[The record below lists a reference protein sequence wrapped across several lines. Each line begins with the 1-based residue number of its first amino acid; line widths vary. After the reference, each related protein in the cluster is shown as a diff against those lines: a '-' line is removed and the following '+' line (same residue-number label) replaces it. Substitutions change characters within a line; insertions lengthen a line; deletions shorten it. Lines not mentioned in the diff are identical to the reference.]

1 MAPFYKS
8 ICIEQG
14 WTCDEALLDRMV
26 QQNKEELEKLDERLQ
41 DAEENLGESEVADAL
56 RVRAEHFAR
65 IGDKETAITAY
76 RTAFDKTAPVGHRL
90 DLLFALL
97 RIGLFFSD
105 DPFTVSVLSQTR
117 DLVEL
122 GGDWDRRNRL
132 KVYEAIRML
141 RVRDFSGASKRLLET
156 LSTFTST
163 ELLPYRDFI
172 LYVVI
177 SSLLSLDRVGIKE
190 KVLEAPEV
198 LEMLPEISGLSS
210 YLVSLDECDYSKFFR
225 ALAEVDELH
234 MATSMD
240 LQAHR
245 RYYARE
251 MRIKAYAQ
259 LLESYQSLGVSRM
272 AEAFG
277 VSEEF
282 IDRDVSRFIAA
293 GRLHCMIDKVAGV
306 VVTNRPD
313 TKNAQ
318 YQACVKNGD
327 SLLSRVQ
334 KLSRVI
340 NV

>member
-1 MAPFYKS
+1 MIA
-8 ICIEQG
+8 I
-14 WTCDEALLDRMV
+14 DLLISPLPLP
-26 QQNKEELEKLDERLQ
+26 Q
-41 DAEENLGESEVADAL
+41 
-56 RVRAEHFAR
+56 
-65 IGDKETAITAY
+65 ETAITAY

-225 ALAEVDELH
+225 ALG
-234 MATSMD
+234 
-240 LQAHR
+240 
-245 RYYARE
+245 
-251 MRIKAYAQ
+251 K
-259 LLESYQSLGVSRM
+259 
-272 AEAFG
+272 
-277 VSEEF
+277 
-282 IDRDVSRFIAA
+282 
-293 GRLHCMIDKVAGV
+293 
-306 VVTNRPD
+306 
-313 TKNAQ
+313 
-318 YQACVKNGD
+318 
-327 SLLSRVQ
+327 
-334 KLSRVI
+334 
-340 NV
+340 